1 VTLCVKCGRF
11 VDTPGS
17 SALLLNALRDPL
29 HGFPHANPY
38 DDQRSPAIRSAGPQ
52 RSAAKIG
59 ETMRYQSEA
68 ALGKA
73 FQQTVGVTPCRYRRL
88 PYYSGAGSATN

>member
-1 VTLCVKCGRF
+1 MTLCVKCGRF

-38 DDQRSPAIRSAGPQ
+38 DDRRSPAIRSAGHSAALRKSTKRCAINLKR
-52 RSAAKIG
+52 RSAKRFSKPS
-59 ETMRYQSEA
+59 T
-68 ALGKA
+68 
-73 FQQTVGVTPCRYRRL
+73 
-88 PYYSGAGSATN
+88 

>member
-38 DDQRSPAIRSAGPQ
+38 DDRRSLATCCAA
-52 RSAAKIG
+52 RSAARLKSARRWVISLKP
-59 ETMRYQSEA
+59 RSA
-68 ALGKA
+68 RRFSKA
-73 FQQTVGVTPCRYRRL
+73 
-88 PYYSGAGSATN
+88 SA

>member
-29 HGFPHANPY
+29 HGFPHVNPY

-52 RSAAKIG
+52 RSVAEIG
-59 ETMRYQSEA
+59 ETMRYQSE
-68 ALGKA
+68 
-73 FQQTVGVTPCRYRRL
+73 RR
-88 PYYSGAGSATN
+88 SARRFSRTSA

>member
-1 VTLCVKCGRF
+1 M

-38 DDQRSPAIRSAGPQ
+38 DDRRSLATCCAGHSAALRKSAKRCAINLKRRSAK
-52 RSAAKIG
+52 RFSRTSA
-59 ETMRYQSEA
+59 
-68 ALGKA
+68 
-73 FQQTVGVTPCRYRRL
+73 
-88 PYYSGAGSATN
+88 